1 MRKHLH
7 IQTRAAFSVLALATS
22 AAFAAPP
29 LTRAEVN
36 AATLSA
42 RAAGTLVPAGEGI
55 ATRAP
60 ALDNNAALT
69 RSAVMADVLAARA
82 AGQLVAAGEGSEPA
96 RLNAF
101 SGPVLARASVKADV
115 LAARAAGELV
125 PAGEGLLTET
135 LQRSR
140 AATAWMAQAHPQR
153 TSTLETAGARQTNSA
168 ASSQ

>member
-7 IQTRAAFSVLALATS
+7 IQAWAAFSVLALATS
-22 AAFAAPP
+22 AAFAAPA

-55 ATRAP
+55 ETRAP
-60 ALDNNAALT
+60 ALANNAALT

-96 RLNAF
+96 TLSA
-101 SGPVLARASVKADV
+101 SGGPVLARASVKADV
-115 LAARAAGELV
+115 LAARASGSLV
-125 PAGEGLLTET
+125 PAGEGLSTET

-140 AATAWMAQAHPQR
+140 AAAARMAQAHPQR
-153 TSTLETAGARQTNSA
+153 TTVLETAGAPQTNTAA
-168 ASSQ
+168 ASQ